1 MEKLIKYH
9 MMYNIMKSIFLKKKT
24 FLSNRKTIHCFFLR
38 MIAFKTHLDLI
49 GKLKCIGKMAY
60 NVIK

>member
-1 MEKLIKYH
+1 
-9 MMYNIMKSIFLKKKT
+9 MYNIMKSIFLKKKT